1 MTLDECLTSC
11 EQTQHVDLGINSVAI
26 TSESERLKPLTDE
39 LKNIPAVTLE
49 DYFGKNKNVE
59 KIILKFQQLKPIF
72 QSKIGKLIDKWDINK
87 INPILAEL
95 DEIIAQMIN
104 VESVTVQ
111 LIPGSAIYS
120 FPIGMGVIDLSK
132 FENMTDKEAMAEYNA
147 YTTDA
152 NGVSYKYRDGKHLI
166 IYLGT
171 TVLANPDMQPEFITA
186 LLFREIGRSF
196 LNYTYGYSIQFQRC
210 VIGAEDTLDIFT
222 KFEFI
227 FDQIKTIKGFTDEYD
242 LKAMWEFI
250 RDYFQKD
257 NHTEEDDILMSS
269 LAMEFGKKL
278 GRGTSFFIGFVRNVI
293 GFVKSIPQLFSRL
306 LFKGKEESQKERKKR
321 CNDILNMKVE
331 TADESQSMFRDMIGQ
346 AFDVY
351 NMIATLYLSGF
362 STFSK
367 ILMLNPFDLTAINAL
382 ISDTGADKFP
392 GYYGLGT
399 EFAKAM
405 LIYDK
410 ITRADERET
419 AGFAKLFKKV
429 PLMNIL
435 TQLPLLITN
444 TIDGLSTGTLST
456 RVKIKRL
463 HTQLSKELNNPA
475 LTPKMKRDLQN
486 QLKNIETIYNDYIDP
501 AKQNEK
507 NNSARCFMYY
517 VFRYFI
523 KLKKTDIGS
532 KIKDPSVNS
541 LVSVDVWRN
550 AKDLKDIL
558 KIDQQTDNAVTSV
571 IEKTPI
577 ISTESLDVLDQEIVV
592 KPHFEDS
599 SVYLPLNGITAESY
613 FGQTP
618 IIKKSIK
625 HVHEIREMFP
635 KAKGKLTDIQK
646 ADLKAILTTWSNEL
660 AEEFNAESC
669 YIGLEDIY
677 NAYAYPMNVGSIKEV
692 SAMSKNKV
700 IETNTGYKFENKSG
714 VQLIICLGFQ
724 LLKDISLSDEAVTA
738 VLFHEIGHGFQQYT
752 GLTVR
757 KSQIYSIYGEFMGSL
772 KNLVYT
778 ICNFNISAAIGMV
791 ISIVYN
797 LFTGFGFLKSRKSYK
812 DDLKKSSDK
821 TIDNIKISQDN
832 NDAKRA
838 KGMHI
843 KFFAGVISLIQ
854 EAIATIFTYIPIP
867 GVSSFIIT
875 VVSDPLI
882 LVDLIFR
889 GDYYQRL
896 KTNEKFAD
904 SFATKYGLG
913 QDLSKFMQVLYNN
926 DFDNATKIPLLRSIE
941 QFNMYGAIVMLSLV
955 EAHPGNIA
963 RVKNMKDTL
972 QNELVNNKDLPQ
984 SMRLKI
990 QNELDEIDST
1000 YKEMTDV
1007 SYNMKNGRRGVGV
1020 VMWVFRTFTKLKE
1033 NCKSVDEFTAPI
1045 SANKAAVTNA
1055 LVSSFKSGNE
1065 IGKCLELTT
1074 KDVTDYLNQNQL
1086 LTNELL
1092 SDELF

>member
-1 MTLDECLTSC
+1 MTLNECLSSC
-11 EQTQHVDLGINSVAI
+11 EQPQHVDLNINSAVI
-26 TSESERLKPLTDE
+26 TSESEKLKPLTDE
-39 LKNIPAVTLE
+39 LMKIPAITLE

-72 QSKIGKLIDKWDINK
+72 QSKIGKLIDKWDIGK
-87 INPILAEL
+87 INPILEDL
-95 DEIIAQMIN
+95 DGIIAQMIN

-111 LIPGSAIYS
+111 LIPGSVIYS
-120 FPIGMGVIDLSK
+120 FPIGMGLIDLSK
-132 FENMTDKEAMAEYNA
+132 FENMTDKEAMAEYNS

-166 IYLGT
+166 IYLGS
-171 TVLANPDMQPEFITA
+171 TVLANPDMKPEFITA

-210 VIGAEDTLDIFT
+210 VIGMEDTIDIFT
-222 KFEFI
+222 KFEFV
-227 FDQIKTIKGFTDEYD
+227 FDQMKTIKGFTDEYD

-250 RDYFQKD
+250 RDYFKKGET
-257 NHTEEDDILMSS
+257 TEEEDILMSS

-278 GRGTSFFIGFVRNVI
+278 GRGSSFFVGFVRNVI
-293 GFVKSIPQLFSRL
+293 GFVKSIPSLFSRL
-306 LFKGKEESQKERKKR
+306 LFKGKDESQKERKKR

-331 TADESQSMFRDMIGQ
+331 TADESQSMFKDMIGQ

-351 NMIATLYLSGF
+351 NMIATLYFSGF

-367 ILMLNPFDLTAINAL
+367 ILMLNPFDLTAINSL
-382 ISDTGADKFP
+382 VSETGADKFP
-392 GYYGLGT
+392 GHYGLGT

-405 LIYDK
+405 LVYDK

-419 AGFAKLFKKV
+419 AGFAKIFKKV

-444 TIDGLSTGTLST
+444 TIDGLSTGSLTT

-463 HTQLSKELNNPA
+463 YNQLSKELSNPS

-486 QLKNIETIYNDYIDP
+486 QLKNIESIYNDYIDP

-532 KIKDPSVNS
+532 KITDPTINS
-541 LVSVDVWRN
+541 LVHIDIWKKS
-550 AKDLKDIL
+550 KDLKEIM
-558 KIDQQTDNAVTSV
+558 KIDSKTDNAVSSI
-571 IEKTPI
+571 IEKSQN

-599 SVYLPLNGITAESY
+599 SVYSTLKSITDESY

-625 HVHEIREMFP
+625 YVHSIREMFP
-635 KAKGKLTDIQK
+635 KAKGKFSDIQK
-646 ADLKAILTTWSNEL
+646 ADIKSILTTWGNEL

-692 SAMSKNKV
+692 SQMSKNKV
-700 IETNTGYKFENKSG
+700 IETNTGYKFENKTG
-714 VQLIICLGFQ
+714 VQLVICLGFQ
-724 LLKDISLSDEAVTA
+724 LLKDSSLSDEAVVA
-738 VLFHEIGHGFQQYT
+738 ILFHEMGHGFQQYT
-752 GLTVR
+752 GMTVR
-757 KSQIYSIYGEFMGSL
+757 KAQIYSIYGEFMGSL
-772 KNLVYT
+772 KNLIYT
-778 ICNFNISAAIGMV
+778 ICNFNVTGALSMV
-791 ISIVYN
+791 FSTVFN
-797 LFTGFGFLKSRKSYK
+797 LFTGFGFLKSRKKYK
-812 DDLKKSSDK
+812 DELKDASEK
-821 TIDNIKISQDN
+821 TINNIKFSDN
-832 NDAKRA
+832 TTE
-838 KGMHI
+838 I
-843 KFFAGVISLIQ
+843 KQSKIHVTFFGGLISLIQ
-854 EAIATIFTYIPIP
+854 EMIATIFTYLPIP
-867 GVSSFIIT
+867 GISSFIIT
-875 VVSDPLI
+875 IVSDPLI

-913 QDLSKFMQVLYNN
+913 IDLSNFMQRLYQNS
-926 DFDNATKIPLLRSIE
+926 FDNATRVPLLRTIE
-941 QFNMYGAIVMLSLV
+941 QFNMYGAIAMLSLV
-955 EAHPGNIA
+955 EAHPSNIE
-963 RVKNMKDTL
+963 RVKSMKQTL
-972 QNELVNNKDLPQ
+972 QDELVNNKKLPQ
-984 SMRLKI
+984 TMRLKI
-990 QNELDEIDST
+990 QNELDEIDSV
-1000 YKEMTDV
+1000 YKDMTDV
-1007 SYNMKNGRRGVGV
+1007 GSNMKNGRRGVGI
-1020 VMWVFRTFTKLKE
+1020 VMWIFRTFTKLKE
-1033 NCKSVDEFTAPI
+1033 NCKTVDEFTAPI
-1045 SANKAAVTNA
+1045 SSNKAAITNA
-1055 LVSSFKSGNE
+1055 VVSSFKSDND
-1065 IGKCLELTT
+1065 IGGYLNITS
-1074 KDVTDYLNQNQL
+1074 KDITDYLNEKAL
-1086 LTNELL
+1086 LTNELV